1 MSGLVAWSSR
11 AKRKP
16 IKKSPG
22 SNMNAHRLR
31 ANAAKKRKIKASLN
45 KQAEKARKEA
55 IAKAVAEMNA

>member
-16 IKKSPG
+16 IRKSPG
-22 SNMNAHRLR
+22 SNTNAHRLR
-31 ANAAKKRKIKASLN
+31 ENAAKKRKIRARVNKA
-45 KQAEKARKEA
+45 AEKARKEG